1 MQRLKNELVNE
12 SDISRFINNF
22 DLDNKIKK
30 LAARA
35 KLKAEQ
41 DKIFKLERHDLS
53 YILGK
58 DFLVM
63 IVLKIRLF
71 NNQRLKKD
79 EGTDYVLSW

>member
-1 MQRLKNELVNE
+1 MQTLKNELVNE

-30 LAARA
+30 LAART